1 MTAILQQSRNVFLWQ
16 LNAPILL
23 FLTET
28 RDTVFTCDQLL
39 TSEISESYAVKNSKL
54 VSKYTVMLPIMKGHR
69 GFYQKNLAMLIL
81 TRLD

>member
-1 MTAILQQSRNVFLWQ
+1 MTAILQQCRNVFLRQ

-39 TSEISESYAVKNSKL
+39 NSEISESDVPFKKL
-54 VSKYTVMLPIMKGHR
+54 GRKYTVMHPIMTSHR
-69 GFYQKNLAMLIL
+69 GFYQKNLALLIL

>member
-1 MTAILQQSRNVFLWQ
+1 MTAILQQCRNVFLRQ

-39 TSEISESYAVKNSKL
+39 NSEISESDVPLKNLGGNTLL
-54 VSKYTVMLPIMKGHR
+54 VIHPIMTSHR
-69 GFYQKNLAMLIL
+69 GFYQKNLALLIL

>member
-1 MTAILQQSRNVFLWQ
+1 MTAILQQCRNVFLRQ

-39 TSEISESYAVKNSKL
+39 NSEISESDVPLKKL
-54 VSKYTVMLPIMKGHR
+54 GRKYTVIHPIMKGHR
-69 GFYQKNLAMLIL
+69 RFYHI
-81 TRLD
+81 